1 MQIYAHLLQVK
12 LVLGH
17 AWSTSRRSSLTK
29 PLQFQTP
36 FLQFNWC
43 RRLSCGRGATDT
55 VRCDS
60 WWACCSPCAEQSIP
74 RYKILSESICCLG
87 NARCACLRHIRW
99 LTTAKAFLQPHAIL
113 YTTFLNFINLPYTH
127 LAFYFPNQ
135 YVSGLSVDSS
145 PPVTNICELLPK
157 VSLRNNETGLFLAVH
172 HVRLPISFCI
182 THHSQGHPF
191 LTSHSSLHS
200 KSLDT
205 DSSHF
210 ILGIENFFF

>member
-1 MQIYAHLLQVK
+1 MLDQLLAVHLWQNHCNFRLHFYNLTGAGDWVAAEGR
-12 LVLGH
+12 LILWDATLGGP
-17 AWSTSRRSSLTK
+17 AAVRVRSSPYLDTK
-29 PLQFQTP
+29 SFLNQF
-36 FLQFNWC
+36 W
-43 RRLSCGRGATDT
+43 LSWKR
-55 VRCDS
+55 S
-60 WWACCSPCAEQSIP
+60 
-74 RYKILSESICCLG
+74 LCL
-87 NARCACLRHIRW
+87 LRHIRW

-145 PPVTNICELLPK
+145 PPVTNICDLLPK

-182 THHSQGHPF
+182 THQSQGHPF

-210 ILGIENFFF
+210 ILGIENFFFLCSN